1 MAYIVVS
8 ADEFELP
15 LMVGETAKDISVKT
29 GRPESTVYNAV
40 SRKTRT
46 WIGNQWVRILSI
58 DLDKGD

>member
-29 GRPESTVYNAV
+29 GRPEGTVYNAV